1 MMIFDKLF
9 AKSIHDRGSYREWGL
24 GVYGDKALLT
34 LGVYDV
40 YDRSFGLNMN
50 VSLDTPSL
58 FVSVQIWKK
67 CYMLTI
73 NDEFIWE
80 ESAK

>member
-1 MMIFDKLF
+1 M
-9 AKSIHDRGSYREWGL
+9 
-24 GVYGDKALLT
+24 LT

-58 FVSVQIWKK
+58 FVSVQLWKK
-67 CYMLTI
+67 CYLITI

-80 ESAK
+80 E